1 VAGAA
6 ALPALMIAPW
16 IGLNVHH
23 YGEPI
28 GSETVQGLMDPVL
41 NPSGRDYGTGDLPAR
56 HAALVNAVLPDEW
69 WVEFL
74 STTKRRL
81 RDGFAVLVLAVPPL
95 AAVRVRRAE
104 RLPALAVLLLP
115 LLAGVLLMS
124 VSLLVENY
132 DAFYGRYL
140 YGALPGFGVLA
151 ALALRRAFGERALLW
166 SAAGVTVLLL
176 ALWAHLA
183 TVTPATV

>member
-1 VAGAA
+1 VRCAGSA
-6 ALPALMIAPW
+6 W
-16 IGLNVHH
+16 CCSGL
-23 YGEPI
+23 
-28 GSETVQGLMDPVL
+28 L
-41 NPSGRDYGTGDLPAR
+41 RDYGTGDLPAR
-56 HAALVNAVLPDEW
+56 HGALLNAVLPDEW

-81 RDGFAVLVLAVPPL
+81 RDGFAVLVLAVPAL

>member
-1 VAGAA
+1 
-6 ALPALMIAPW
+6 
-16 IGLNVHH
+16 
-23 YGEPI
+23 
-28 GSETVQGLMDPVL
+28 
-41 NPSGRDYGTGDLPAR
+41 
-56 HAALVNAVLPDEW
+56 
-69 WVEFL
+69 
-74 STTKRRL
+74 
-81 RDGFAVLVLAVPPL
+81 
-95 AAVRVRRAE
+95 
-104 RLPALAVLLLP
+104 VLLLP
-115 LLAGVLLMS
+115 LVAGVLLMS

-176 ALWAHLA
+176 GLWAHLA